1 MTEAIVQQHVAPVP
15 NLTGVTKPQGADL
28 TPTQQKHLDEVL
40 AHFSKE
46 DYELPVKE
54 GDKKLAPLPLPKW
67 LAQYKDVFS
76 AEKALEVLAHMP

>member
-54 GDKKLAPLPLPKW
+54 GDKKLGEEEKYW
-67 LAQYKDVFS
+67 LVGPQSVMRYPGGDDLMFW
-76 AEKALEVLAHMP
+76 